1 MAFTFLQMERARSS
15 TDPHPTL
22 PQVRAWVRDVVA
34 ILYVL
39 GNRKLFNLMVSFL
52 RNPPLRR

>member
-1 MAFTFLQMERARSS
+1 MVFTFLQMERSRVP

-22 PQVRAWVRDVVA
+22 PQVRAWMRDVVA
-34 ILYVL
+34 ILYLL

>member
-1 MAFTFLQMERARSS
+1 
-15 TDPHPTL
+15 
-22 PQVRAWVRDVVA
+22 
-34 ILYVL
+34 LYLL